1 MEGRGRSRA
10 RKKRFFSPKRLTSFL
25 LAAAMVFTNVGADL
39 STAFAADSTDVSFE
53 MRGADL
59 VAAIEDAVASENV
72 VAPDD
77 LNFTNGNVEK
87 FEDFL
92 FGDGKLYEAYPEMD
106 GGDVETELRV
116 FVRLPES
123 ADDMYAVTGDE
134 EVIFLYVNN
143 SDETVRFRSYISYTK
158 DGEEEI
164 KRTDSVTVRSYES
177 AYGDEE
183 VNVISDPVEVPE
195 TEESTEAP
203 ETAAPETEVPAE
215 EPETE
220 IPADE
225 TVTAPE
231 EETPAEETA
240 GEEDPVATEPEMK
253 VSFSR
258 NEAALVAA
266 PAGDDPK
273 ATPSEM
279 EDSKDPEESNEGLV
293 DEGNMPNEKDPAD
306 VPGESAPAEESTPAD
321 ETTVTGEPQVPETTA
336 PKPQVP
342 ETTAPETTPAATPSE
357 TVPEKKP
364 DAPKPSYSD
373 LVGIGWSGTAKMYT
387 STLNKL
393 HAFEDVDGWQ
403 IQYSIDPEGS
413 ARIVD
418 GPRGVEDGEDLYFG
432 VKNQLG
438 YAVETVLANGE
449 ELAADTITD
458 NEDGSQTAWYTVY
471 GVTEEQDID
480 VVMAETGE
488 HPGFSQEIQMDDGM
502 VITIQADEGVLPDGV
517 TATAERAGEDVENAV
532 AEQATEDG
540 KAITSVTSYDISLR
554 LDGQLLDSA
563 IWGGSRK
570 VEVTF
575 SGAAVEEQSAQA
587 NTLEIV
593 HVETAQAAQPRM
605 RLMTAAAPAASVT
618 GIDQVKAVEVPE
630 GQTVSAISFE
640 AEHFSIYAVVGGVKY
655 EDRYTMQVGETI
667 TLEADDVYAFDGGYW
682 TSSKPSVVEITRQE
696 GSLWDPH
703 AVVTAKKASS
713 ESVWITYHYG
723 VLNWQQQTF
732 KISVKQAD
740 MATAYFYILRPDG
753 DAGSL
758 EDEDWLYVGTGKIK
772 TDNLRNQYG
781 GPLQANKGQYDLAVE
796 GKVTS
801 YPNDQRIKEQI
812 ARLYNA
818 DIEDVEISYKP
829 FKISYP
835 MGYVDENGNS
845 HSGNIP
851 CYHVDMTVSITTKEQ
866 ASVTFLL
873 QDAGET
879 GYKPV
884 EGTYTV
890 KLGTEVYPREN
901 YPDTK
906 SVDGIEYEFN
916 GWYDNE
922 KLTGEPVEFP
932 YRVMEAVKFYAK
944 YEPKE
949 MVTILYHAVGGKVTN
964 DQETFAADA
973 GRDAA
978 KGSKA
983 VKTDGYAFKGW
994 YDNDKG
1000 TGQPL
1005 GTGYDIFKPK
1015 KPQTG
1020 WANDVYYAV
1029 FEKIDES
1036 KIDGPYVE
1044 IDDVDNDKEYYQGS
1058 VNVEV
1063 YLDGEKVEENSGT
1076 IHYGYEQYNCVD
1088 LKLTY
1093 PENEKVVLNAIYA
1106 KQSHGE
1112 DGYEEITSELVDNV
1126 EDGSTVYIYL
1136 SSVYTVEYTAENAE
1150 NVEQDNKKYTLPNSE
1165 KHWDY
1170 NSFKEDLTAY
1180 GTEAIHVK
1188 DLPKNSRYTYE
1199 GWFAQDATEVEPGIN
1214 WSLKEAIKKAD
1225 ANNVIYLHATSKQAE
1240 YNLTVE
1246 HVYKHADG
1254 TKDTIVPDNLSGVY
1268 PAGTTITVEARDTE
1282 GYRFDGFL
1290 MQTDVATTEYGDAY
1304 RTLTF
1309 KTYPS
1314 DMYVQVLYVEEPAET
1329 YELHVEHVYKHADGT
1344 KDRIE
1349 KDEALSGVYPAGT
1362 TITVEARDT
1371 EGYRFDGFL
1380 VQTDAATTEY
1390 GDAYRTLTFKTYP
1403 SDMYVQVLYVEEP
1416 VETYTYNLEVVHVYL
1431 NEDGTTKEVVL
1442 DENQSGEK
1450 ELGELI
1456 KAEKTEREGYEFTG
1470 RISYEVSESDYY
1482 KEYTD
1487 KTALSF
1493 RMPDKDVKVSFYYEL
1508 AEAETQTQT
1517 YTIHHLEEGTDKV
1530 LAEDVVETAAVG
1542 SVIDGKDKQL
1552 SINGYAFV
1560 SATTLEVKA
1569 DSEQNHVYVY
1579 YGKDSIGPDGDNDP
1593 DGEPDAY
1600 QIVFTFR
1607 SSDEAKG
1614 TLSGTTRQVYTF
1626 KDNDGNYVK
1635 PAEGISQ
1642 RAVQQYLE
1650 GTMEGFEAVTIT
1662 SKEGYE
1668 FDYWTVENQE
1678 VAPDYTSTMDELGN
1692 TPFTQDTTFV
1702 VYFSSVGGSSEN
1714 PGGDSGSGGNSGGGG
1729 GGSSSGPSG
1738 SGGSSTAGP
1747 GVTITDGDVPLA
1759 PLPSDGSGSSAV
1771 IYGDNVPLAPL
1782 PKTGQ
1787 ESLKAPLTALFA
1799 GIFLALASLKRRKEE
1814 N

>member
-240 GEEDPVATEPEMK
+240 GEEDPVATESEMK

-336 PKPQVP
+336 P
-342 ETTAPETTPAATPSE
+342 ETTPAATPSE
-357 TVPEKKP
+357 TAPEKKP

-540 KAITSVTSYDISLR
+540 KAITSVKAYDISLW

-640 AEHFSIYAVVGGVKY
+640 AEHFSIYAVVGGVEY

-667 TLEADDVYAFDGGYW
+667 TLRADDVYALNGGYW
-682 TSSKPSVVEITRQE
+682 TSSDRSVVEITRQE
-696 GSLWDPH
+696 GSLWNPYAD
-703 AVVTAKKASS
+703 VKAKKASS
-713 ESVWITYHYG
+713 ESVRITYHYG
-723 VLNWQQQTF
+723 VLDWQQQTF

-740 MATAYFYILRPDG
+740 TATAYFYILRPDG
-753 DAGSL
+753 NAGSL
-758 EDEDWLYVGTGKIK
+758 EDEDWLYVGTGTIK

-781 GPLQANKGQYDLAVE
+781 RPLQANKGQYDLAVE

-818 DIEDVEISYKP
+818 DIEDVEISYEP

-845 HSGNIP
+845 HLGNIS

-879 GYKPV
+879 GYEPV

-949 MVTILYHAVGGKVTN
+949 MVTILYHAVGGEEVEVTK

-973 GRDAA
+973 GKDAA
-978 KGSKA
+978 EGSKA
-983 VKTDGYAFKGW
+983 VKTDGYVFKGW

-1005 GTGYDIFKPK
+1005 GTGYNTFKPK
-1015 KPQTG
+1015 KPG
-1020 WANDVYYAV
+1020 NVWEDAIYYAV
-1029 FEKIDES
+1029 FKKIEES
-1036 KIDGPYVE
+1036 KIDGPYVK
-1044 IDDVDNDKEYYQGS
+1044 IDDVENDKEYYQGS

-1088 LKLTY
+1088 LELTY

-1106 KQSHGE
+1106 KQSYGE
-1112 DGYEEITSELVDNV
+1112 DGYEKITSELVDNV

-1150 NVEQDNKKYTLPNSE
+1150 NVEQDDKKYTLPNSE

-1290 MQTDVATTEYGDAY
+1290 MQTDAATTEYGNAY

-1314 DMYVQVLYVEEPAET
+1314 AMYVQVLYVEEPAET

-1380 VQTDAATTEY
+1380 MQTDAATTEY
-1390 GDAYRTLTFKTYP
+1390 GNAYRTLTFKTYP
-1403 SDMYVQVLYVEEP
+1403 SAMYVQVLYVEEP

-1456 KAEKTEREGYEFTG
+1456 KVEKTEREGYEFTG

-1552 SINGYAFV
+1552 SISGYAFV

-1600 QIVFTFR
+1600 QIVFTFK

-1771 IYGDNVPLAPL
+1771 IYDDNVPLAPL

>member
-195 TEESTEAP
+195 TEESTKAP

-240 GEEDPVATEPEMK
+240 GEEDPVATESEMK

-321 ETTVTGEPQVPETTA
+321 ETTVTGE
-336 PKPQVP
+336 PQVP

-471 GVTEEQDID
+471 GVTEEQNID

-517 TATAERAGEDVENAV
+517 TATAARAGEDVENAV

-540 KAITSVTSYDISLR
+540 KAITSVKAYDISLW

-630 GQTVSAISFE
+630 GQTVSEISFE

-740 MATAYFYILRPDG
+740 TATAYFYILRPDG

-801 YPNDQRIKEQI
+801 YPDDQHIKEQI
-812 ARLYNA
+812 ARLYHK
-818 DIEDVEISYKP
+818 DIGDVEISY
-829 FKISYP
+829 
-835 MGYVDENGNS
+835 
-845 HSGNIP
+845 
-851 CYHVDMTVSITTKEQ
+851 
-866 ASVTFLL
+866 
-873 QDAGET
+873 
-879 GYKPV
+879 
-884 EGTYTV
+884 
-890 KLGTEVYPREN
+890 
-901 YPDTK
+901 
-906 SVDGIEYEFN
+906 
-916 GWYDNE
+916 
-922 KLTGEPVEFP
+922 
-932 YRVMEAVKFYAK
+932 
-944 YEPKE
+944 
-949 MVTILYHAVGGKVTN
+949 
-964 DQETFAADA
+964 
-973 GRDAA
+973 
-978 KGSKA
+978 
-983 VKTDGYAFKGW
+983 
-994 YDNDKG
+994 
-1000 TGQPL
+1000 
-1005 GTGYDIFKPK
+1005 
-1015 KPQTG
+1015 
-1020 WANDVYYAV
+1020 
-1029 FEKIDES
+1029 
-1036 KIDGPYVE
+1036 
-1044 IDDVDNDKEYYQGS
+1044 
-1058 VNVEV
+1058 
-1063 YLDGEKVEENSGT
+1063 
-1076 IHYGYEQYNCVD
+1076 
-1088 LKLTY
+1088 
-1093 PENEKVVLNAIYA
+1093 
-1106 KQSHGE
+1106 
-1112 DGYEEITSELVDNV
+1112 
-1126 EDGSTVYIYL
+1126 
-1136 SSVYTVEYTAENAE
+1136 
-1150 NVEQDNKKYTLPNSE
+1150 
-1165 KHWDY
+1165 
-1170 NSFKEDLTAY
+1170 
-1180 GTEAIHVK
+1180 
-1188 DLPKNSRYTYE
+1188 
-1199 GWFAQDATEVEPGIN
+1199 
-1214 WSLKEAIKKAD
+1214 
-1225 ANNVIYLHATSKQAE
+1225 
-1240 YNLTVE
+1240 
-1246 HVYKHADG
+1246 
-1254 TKDTIVPDNLSGVY
+1254 
-1268 PAGTTITVEARDTE
+1268 
-1282 GYRFDGFL
+1282 
-1290 MQTDVATTEYGDAY
+1290 
-1304 RTLTF
+1304 
-1309 KTYPS
+1309 
-1314 DMYVQVLYVEEPAET
+1314 
-1329 YELHVEHVYKHADGT
+1329 
-1344 KDRIE
+1344 
-1349 KDEALSGVYPAGT
+1349 
-1362 TITVEARDT
+1362 
-1371 EGYRFDGFL
+1371 
-1380 VQTDAATTEY
+1380 
-1390 GDAYRTLTFKTYP
+1390 
-1403 SDMYVQVLYVEEP
+1403 
-1416 VETYTYNLEVVHVYL
+1416 
-1431 NEDGTTKEVVL
+1431 
-1442 DENQSGEK
+1442 
-1450 ELGELI
+1450 
-1456 KAEKTEREGYEFTG
+1456 
-1470 RISYEVSESDYY
+1470 
-1482 KEYTD
+1482 
-1487 KTALSF
+1487 
-1493 RMPDKDVKVSFYYEL
+1493 
-1508 AEAETQTQT
+1508 
-1517 YTIHHLEEGTDKV
+1517 
-1530 LAEDVVETAAVG
+1530 
-1542 SVIDGKDKQL
+1542 
-1552 SINGYAFV
+1552 
-1560 SATTLEVKA
+1560 
-1569 DSEQNHVYVY
+1569 
-1579 YGKDSIGPDGDNDP
+1579 
-1593 DGEPDAY
+1593 
-1600 QIVFTFR
+1600 
-1607 SSDEAKG
+1607 
-1614 TLSGTTRQVYTF
+1614 
-1626 KDNDGNYVK
+1626 
-1635 PAEGISQ
+1635 
-1642 RAVQQYLE
+1642 
-1650 GTMEGFEAVTIT
+1650 
-1662 SKEGYE
+1662 
-1668 FDYWTVENQE
+1668 
-1678 VAPDYTSTMDELGN
+1678 
-1692 TPFTQDTTFV
+1692 
-1702 VYFSSVGGSSEN
+1702 
-1714 PGGDSGSGGNSGGGG
+1714 
-1729 GGSSSGPSG
+1729 
-1738 SGGSSTAGP
+1738 
-1747 GVTITDGDVPLA
+1747 
-1759 PLPSDGSGSSAV
+1759 
-1771 IYGDNVPLAPL
+1771 
-1782 PKTGQ
+1782 
-1787 ESLKAPLTALFA
+1787 
-1799 GIFLALASLKRRKEE
+1799 
-1814 N
+1814 

>member
-240 GEEDPVATEPEMK
+240 GEEDPVATESEMK

-540 KAITSVTSYDISLR
+540 KAITSVKAYDISLR

-593 HVETAQAAQPRM
+593 HVETAQAAQPRI

-667 TLEADDVYAFDGGYW
+667 TLKADDVYAFDGGYW
-682 TSSKPSVVEITRQE
+682 TSSNPSVVEITRQE
-696 GSLWDPH
+696 GSLWNPYAD
-703 AVVTAKKASS
+703 VKAKKASS
-713 ESVWITYHYG
+713 ESVRITYHYG
-723 VLNWQQQTF
+723 LLNWQQQTF

-740 MATAYFYILRPDG
+740 TATAYFYILRPDG

-758 EDEDWLYVGTGKIK
+758 EDEDWLYVGTGEIK
-772 TDNLRNQYG
+772 TDNLRNQYD
-781 GPLQANKGQYDLAVE
+781 GPLKANKGQYDLAVE
-796 GKVTS
+796 GKINS
-801 YPNDQRIKEQI
+801 YPDDQHIKEQI
-812 ARLYNA
+812 AQLYGK
-818 DIEDVEISYKP
+818 DIADVEISYKP
-829 FKISYP
+829 YKISYP
-835 MGYVDENGNS
+835 CCG
-845 HSGNIP
+845 
-851 CYHVDMTVSITTKEQ
+851 Q
-866 ASVTFLL
+866 AFL
-873 QDAGET
+873 
-879 GYKPV
+879 
-884 EGTYTV
+884 
-890 KLGTEVYPREN
+890 
-901 YPDTK
+901 
-906 SVDGIEYEFN
+906 
-916 GWYDNE
+916 
-922 KLTGEPVEFP
+922 
-932 YRVMEAVKFYAK
+932 
-944 YEPKE
+944 
-949 MVTILYHAVGGKVTN
+949 
-964 DQETFAADA
+964 
-973 GRDAA
+973 
-978 KGSKA
+978 
-983 VKTDGYAFKGW
+983 
-994 YDNDKG
+994 
-1000 TGQPL
+1000 
-1005 GTGYDIFKPK
+1005 
-1015 KPQTG
+1015 
-1020 WANDVYYAV
+1020 
-1029 FEKIDES
+1029 
-1036 KIDGPYVE
+1036 
-1044 IDDVDNDKEYYQGS
+1044 
-1058 VNVEV
+1058 
-1063 YLDGEKVEENSGT
+1063 
-1076 IHYGYEQYNCVD
+1076 
-1088 LKLTY
+1088 
-1093 PENEKVVLNAIYA
+1093 
-1106 KQSHGE
+1106 
-1112 DGYEEITSELVDNV
+1112 
-1126 EDGSTVYIYL
+1126 
-1136 SSVYTVEYTAENAE
+1136 
-1150 NVEQDNKKYTLPNSE
+1150 
-1165 KHWDY
+1165 
-1170 NSFKEDLTAY
+1170 
-1180 GTEAIHVK
+1180 
-1188 DLPKNSRYTYE
+1188 
-1199 GWFAQDATEVEPGIN
+1199 
-1214 WSLKEAIKKAD
+1214 
-1225 ANNVIYLHATSKQAE
+1225 
-1240 YNLTVE
+1240 
-1246 HVYKHADG
+1246 
-1254 TKDTIVPDNLSGVY
+1254 
-1268 PAGTTITVEARDTE
+1268 
-1282 GYRFDGFL
+1282 
-1290 MQTDVATTEYGDAY
+1290 
-1304 RTLTF
+1304 
-1309 KTYPS
+1309 
-1314 DMYVQVLYVEEPAET
+1314 
-1329 YELHVEHVYKHADGT
+1329 
-1344 KDRIE
+1344 
-1349 KDEALSGVYPAGT
+1349 
-1362 TITVEARDT
+1362 
-1371 EGYRFDGFL
+1371 
-1380 VQTDAATTEY
+1380 
-1390 GDAYRTLTFKTYP
+1390 
-1403 SDMYVQVLYVEEP
+1403 
-1416 VETYTYNLEVVHVYL
+1416 
-1431 NEDGTTKEVVL
+1431 
-1442 DENQSGEK
+1442 
-1450 ELGELI
+1450 
-1456 KAEKTEREGYEFTG
+1456 
-1470 RISYEVSESDYY
+1470 
-1482 KEYTD
+1482 
-1487 KTALSF
+1487 
-1493 RMPDKDVKVSFYYEL
+1493 
-1508 AEAETQTQT
+1508 
-1517 YTIHHLEEGTDKV
+1517 
-1530 LAEDVVETAAVG
+1530 
-1542 SVIDGKDKQL
+1542 
-1552 SINGYAFV
+1552 
-1560 SATTLEVKA
+1560 
-1569 DSEQNHVYVY
+1569 
-1579 YGKDSIGPDGDNDP
+1579 
-1593 DGEPDAY
+1593 
-1600 QIVFTFR
+1600 
-1607 SSDEAKG
+1607 
-1614 TLSGTTRQVYTF
+1614 
-1626 KDNDGNYVK
+1626 
-1635 PAEGISQ
+1635 
-1642 RAVQQYLE
+1642 
-1650 GTMEGFEAVTIT
+1650 
-1662 SKEGYE
+1662 
-1668 FDYWTVENQE
+1668 
-1678 VAPDYTSTMDELGN
+1678 
-1692 TPFTQDTTFV
+1692 
-1702 VYFSSVGGSSEN
+1702 
-1714 PGGDSGSGGNSGGGG
+1714 
-1729 GGSSSGPSG
+1729 
-1738 SGGSSTAGP
+1738 
-1747 GVTITDGDVPLA
+1747 
-1759 PLPSDGSGSSAV
+1759 
-1771 IYGDNVPLAPL
+1771 
-1782 PKTGQ
+1782 
-1787 ESLKAPLTALFA
+1787 
-1799 GIFLALASLKRRKEE
+1799 
-1814 N
+1814 